1 MSKKPLTIETP
12 PLAQYQRQESFF
24 GGSPPL
30 PVWVGYV
37 VVLAFGFGFSIF
49 TTFLVFLD
57 RLLTGESKITS
68 EHFK

>member
-1 MSKKPLTIETP
+1 MSNPLANETP
-12 PLAQYQRQESFF
+12 PLAQYQGQDSFF

-30 PVWVGYV
+30 PVWVGYG

-49 TTFLVFLD
+49 TSFLVFLD
-57 RLLTGESKITS
+57 RLFTGASKITS